1 MKINHKERKESK
13 ERRPGEGKGAT
24 EGTEWGGRHRTGA
37 ENALKGQEIPAQG
50 ETLGL
55 VLRDISTL

>member
-1 MKINHKERKESK
+1 MISNRWINHKERKESK
-13 ERRPGEGKGAT
+13 ERRPGEGKGINAN
-24 EGTEWGGRHRTGA
+24 GHEWGA

>member
-1 MKINHKERKESK
+1 M
-13 ERRPGEGKGAT
+13 GAN
-24 EGTEWGGRHRTGA
+24 GGA

-55 VLRDISTL
+55 ELRDISTL